1 MPTFAVDYDKN
12 PEQTAKKY
20 CNKLSYNTVCSSN
33 FCPASCSHRPR
44 ENRYSRR
51 SSGKCGHPSLK
62 QSSPKHKR
70 VFPNKDEIDQLK
82 NCKLVQKDAAHNC
95 NDKPSE
101 LGHNLSKILNTQ
113 YFGTNNTSDSDR

>member
-1 MPTFAVDYDKN
+1 MTKTPSKLLKNIATSLVITQFARV
-12 PEQTAKKY
+12 
-20 CNKLSYNTVCSSN
+20 N
-33 FCPASCSHRPR
+33 FCPASYSHRPR

-113 YFGTNNTSDSDR
+113 YFGTNNTSYSDW